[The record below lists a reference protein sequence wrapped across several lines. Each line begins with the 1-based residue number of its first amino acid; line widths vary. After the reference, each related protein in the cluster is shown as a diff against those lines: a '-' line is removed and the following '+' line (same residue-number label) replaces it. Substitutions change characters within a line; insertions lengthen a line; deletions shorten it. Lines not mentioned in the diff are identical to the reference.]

1 MRRLGAGSLPLRRDE
16 LVAKASAL
24 KRRARQLLSI
34 RKKYLTQIVAL
45 WTMSRARQFPAFLR
59 FVVLRSATPG
69 QPVRRPVAERSS
81 SNETTMDL
89 DREVIRCSV
98 CGLVQYRTRTGNCRR
113 CLRLLP
119 PRVTFVIPTPAPQDL
134 PGDDRQLFENWPNRE
149 TVENIGQ
156 RIRQLRESRGM
167 TQSQLQARSRV
178 SRSYLSRIESG
189 QMTPSLGTL
198 EKIAEA
204 LGVGLNR
211 FFVPET
217 NGETVLED
225 PFIQGLR
232 PYLRQLDWTQWQ
244 SILKR
249 LQAISDHV
257 SSDGALRP
265 LPQPERL
272 PHGVPRRHSPP
283 GVVIHR

>member
-1 MRRLGAGSLPLRRDE
+1 M
-16 LVAKASAL
+16 
-24 KRRARQLLSI
+24 
-34 RKKYLTQIVAL
+34 
-45 WTMSRARQFPAFLR
+45 
-59 FVVLRSATPG
+59 
-69 QPVRRPVAERSS
+69 
-81 SNETTMDL
+81 
-89 DREVIRCSV
+89 
-98 CGLVQYRTRTGNCRR
+98 
-113 CLRLLP
+113 
-119 PRVTFVIPTPAPQDL
+119 
-134 PGDDRQLFENWPNRE
+134 PGDDRQLFEDWPNRE

-211 FFVPET
+211 FFVPEST
-217 NGETVLED
+217 GQTLLED

-232 PYLRQLDWTQWQ
+232 PFLRQLDWAQWQ

-257 SSDGALRP
+257 SSNVVRAP
-265 LPQPERL
+265 VHPPQPMHPQQQTKLPQL
-272 PHGVPRRHSPP
+272 SSRRHGPTMATA
-283 GVVIHR
+283 HR

>member
-1 MRRLGAGSLPLRRDE
+1 MTTAPVSAFPRKWHSSPSHRRNSLRGD
-16 LVAKASAL
+16 
-24 KRRARQLLSI
+24 
-34 RKKYLTQIVAL
+34 
-45 WTMSRARQFPAFLR
+45 
-59 FVVLRSATPG
+59 
-69 QPVRRPVAERSS
+69 PVADKDVLADS
-81 SNETTMDL
+81 MAL
-89 DREVIRCSV
+89 DREVIRCQV

-119 PRVTFVIPTPAPQDL
+119 PVVTFVIPTPSPTDL

-204 LGVGLNR
+204 LGVGPNR

-217 NGETVLED
+217 NRETVLED

-232 PYLRQLDWTQWQ
+232 PCLRQLDWTQWQ
-244 SILKR
+244 GILKR
-249 LQAISDHV
+249 LQAISEHV
-257 SSDGALRP
+257 STNHMVRPMPPQTSDRMP
-265 LPQPERL
+265 T
-272 PHGVPRRHSPP
+272 GVPRRTSP
-283 GVVIHR
+283 GGHIASALHR

>member
-1 MRRLGAGSLPLRRDE
+1 
-16 LVAKASAL
+16 
-24 KRRARQLLSI
+24 
-34 RKKYLTQIVAL
+34 LTRIGTL
-45 WTMSRARQFPAFLR
+45 WKIPSRQFLPSPGKRIPPLSFH
-59 FVVLRSATPG
+59 RSSLQG
-69 QPVRRPVAERSS
+69 DPVAEKDGLT
-81 SNETTMDL
+81 NTAM
-89 DREVIRCSV
+89 DREVIRCQV

-119 PRVTFVIPTPAPQDL
+119 PTVTFVIPTPSPQDL

-211 FFVPET
+211 FFIPES

-232 PYLRQLDWTQWQ
+232 PFLRQLDWTQWQ
-244 SILKR
+244 GILRR
-249 LQAISDHV
+249 LQAISEHV
-257 SSDGALRP
+257 NTNQQVRP
-265 LPQPERL
+265 LPPQPAVRVAA
-272 PHGVPRRHSPP
+272 GIPRRQAIPTGHTA
-283 GVVIHR
+283 VLNR